1 MVCVVGDGA
10 MTAGMTLEGLHHAGG
25 LGKDFLV
32 ILNDNQMSISKNV
45 GAISSYLNRTFTG
58 EFYTQDA
65 GRNRAA
71 AAEDSPYRL

>member
-1 MVCVVGDGA
+1 MVGDGA

-58 EFYTQDA
+58 EFYTKMRKKPGSRF
-65 GRNRAA
+65 GR
-71 AAEDSPYRL
+71 SPYRL